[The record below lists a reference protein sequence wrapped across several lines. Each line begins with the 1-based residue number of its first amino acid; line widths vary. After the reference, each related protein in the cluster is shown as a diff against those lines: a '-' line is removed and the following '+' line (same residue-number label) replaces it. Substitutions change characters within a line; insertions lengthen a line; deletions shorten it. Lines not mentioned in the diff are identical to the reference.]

1 MASAN
6 RDGKNGRM
14 ASPMTMGSP
23 RRHMK
28 PVSILIG
35 LWLGWAALFSLAQA
49 SDPITVREILDDPS
63 RFHLR
68 QVTLQGTVRNVQPLD
83 PYTLPAGTTCYGA
96 YLFYLEDETA
106 SINVASFGLCGIPL
120 VKDPDVEDGAR
131 IELRATVQ
139 APSHGGYYLS
149 FQGLKV
155 VGEREGVVQAVADR
169 ITPLLDEARP

>member
-1 MASAN
+1 
-6 RDGKNGRM
+6 
-14 ASPMTMGSP
+14 MTIGWFC
-23 RRHMK
+23 RNIK
-28 PVSILIG
+28 LVSIFIC
-35 LWLGWAALFSLAQA
+35 LWLSWAELPSLVLAA
-49 SDPITVREILDDPS
+49 DPITVREILDEPS

-96 YLFYLEDETA
+96 YLFYLEDKTA
-106 SINVASFGLCGIPL
+106 SINVASFGHCGIPM

-131 IELRATVQ
+131 IELHATIQ

-155 VGEREGVVQAVADR
+155 VGDREGVVQAVADR
-169 ITPLLDEARP
+169 ITPLLE